1 MEFTERRSLE
11 HPTFSAAKLGDR
23 RHTLASVTLPGGT
36 DAPRR
41 AMIAAFEGWNDAADA
56 ATGAIEHLER
66 EWQVRP
72 LAAIDPEDYY
82 DYQVNR
88 PTVRLVDG
96 VTRRIDWPTTRIGLA
111 TAGDVEVVLVR
122 GLEPNMRWRAF
133 CEELTQF
140 ADELRVDRVVC
151 LAALL
156 ADVPHTRPIDVNGSA
171 SDEATAEVLGL
182 KRSRY
187 EGPTGVVSVFH
198 QALAETNRRV
208 VTYWA
213 SVPHY
218 VAQPPCPKAT
228 LTLLHRVE
236 DALDLTVPLGDLP
249 EQALAWENGVDEL
262 AREDGE
268 IADYIAS
275 LERREDET
283 ALPEASGEAIAKAF
297 ERYLRRRDGDA

>member
-1 MEFTERRSLE
+1 L
-11 HPTFSAAKLGDR
+11 
-23 RHTLASVTLPGGT
+23 
-36 DAPRR
+36 
-41 AMIAAFEGWNDAADA
+41 IAAFEGWNDAADA

-66 EWQVRP
+66 EWNVKP
-72 LAAIDPEDYY
+72 FAAIDPEDYY

-88 PTVRLVDG
+88 PTVRLVEG
-96 VTRRIDWPTTRIGLA
+96 VTRRIDWPTTRLGMADL
-111 TAGDVEVVLVR
+111 GDREVVVIR

-133 CEELTQF
+133 CDELVAFAEELNVT
-140 ADELRVDRVVC
+140 DVVC

-156 ADVPHTRPIDVNGSA
+156 ADVPHTRPIDINGSA
-171 SDEATAEVLGL
+171 SDDELAATLGL
-182 KRSRY
+182 TKSRY

-198 QALAETNRRV
+198 QALAETGRKV

-236 DALDLTVPLGDLP
+236 DALDIAVPLGELP
-249 EQALAWENGVDEL
+249 DQALAWENGVDEL
-262 AREDGE
+262 AREDSE

-275 LERREDET
+275 LEEREDE
-283 ALPEASGEAIAKAF
+283 ADLPEASGEAIAKAF
-297 ERYLRRRDGDA
+297 ERYLRRRDL

>member
-1 MEFTERRSLE
+1 VTV
-11 HPTFSAAKLGDR
+11 DR
-23 RHTLASVTLPGGT
+23 DGSSPK
-36 DAPRR
+36 R

-66 EWQVRP
+66 EWQARP
-72 LAAIDPEDYY
+72 FAAIDPEDYY

-96 VTRRIDWPTTRIGLA
+96 VTRRIDWPTTRLGLA
-111 TAGDVEVVLVR
+111 TVGDLEIVLVR

-133 CEELTQF
+133 CQELTEF
-140 ADELRVDRVVC
+140 ADELNVERVVC

-171 SDEATAEVLGL
+171 SEDALATSLGL
-182 KRSRY
+182 TRSRY

-198 QALAETNRRV
+198 QALAETGRKV
-208 VTYWA
+208 VSYWA

-236 DALDLTVPLGDLP
+236 DVLDIAIPLGDLP
-249 EQALAWENGVDEL
+249 EAAQAWENGVDEL

-275 LERREDET
+275 LELREDET
-283 ALPEASGEAIAKAF
+283 SLPEASGEAIARAF
-297 ERYLRRRDGDA
+297 ERYLRRRDTSD

>member
-1 MEFTERRSLE
+1 VTVDRG
-11 HPTFSAAKLGDR
+11 AAGK
-23 RHTLASVTLPGGT
+23 
-36 DAPRR
+36 R

-66 EWQVRP
+66 EWNARP
-72 LAAIDPEDYY
+72 FAAIDPEDYY

-96 VTRRIDWPTTRIGLA
+96 VTRRIDWPTTRLGLA
-111 TAGDVEVVLVR
+111 TVGDQEIVLVR

-133 CEELTQF
+133 CQELTEFAEELN
-140 ADELRVDRVVC
+140 VDRVVC

-171 SDEATAEVLGL
+171 SDDGLAKSLGL
-182 KRSRY
+182 TRSRY

-198 QALAETNRRV
+198 QALAETGRQV

-236 DALDLTVPLGDLP
+236 DVLDLAVPLADLP
-249 EQALAWENGVDEL
+249 EAAQAWENGVDEL

-275 LERREDET
+275 LELREDE
-283 ALPEASGEAIAKAF
+283 ASLPEASGEAIARAF
-297 ERYLRRRDGDA
+297 ERYLRRRDTTD

>member
-1 MEFTERRSLE
+1 
-11 HPTFSAAKLGDR
+11 
-23 RHTLASVTLPGGT
+23 
-36 DAPRR
+36 
-41 AMIAAFEGWNDAADA
+41 MIAAFEGWNDAADA

-66 EWQVRP
+66 EWTVKP
-72 LAAIDPEDYY
+72 FAAIDPEDYY

-96 VTRRIDWPTTRIGLA
+96 VTRRIDWPTTRLGMA
-111 TAGDVEVVLVR
+111 QAGDCEVVLVR

-133 CEELTQF
+133 CEELVEF
-140 ADELRVDRVVC
+140 AEELQIDQIVC

-156 ADVPHTRPIDVNGSA
+156 ADVPHTRPIDINGSA
-171 SDEATAEVLGL
+171 SSDELAEQLGL
-182 KRSRY
+182 TRSRY
-187 EGPTGVVSVFH
+187 EGPTGVISVFH
-198 QALAETNRRV
+198 QALAETGRPV

-236 DALDLTVPLGDLP
+236 DALDIAVPLGELP

-262 AREDGE
+262 AREDSE

-275 LERREDET
+275 LEQREDET
-283 ALPEASGEAIAKAF
+283 DLPEASGEAIAKAF
-297 ERYLRRRDGDA
+297 ERYLRRRDGS

>member
-1 MEFTERRSLE
+1 
-11 HPTFSAAKLGDR
+11 
-23 RHTLASVTLPGGT
+23 
-36 DAPRR
+36 
-41 AMIAAFEGWNDAADA
+41 MIAAFEGWNDAADA
-56 ATGAIEHLER
+56 ATGAVEHLER
-66 EWQVRP
+66 EWNVKP
-72 LAAIDPEDYY
+72 LAAIDPEEYY

-96 VTRRIDWPTTRIGLA
+96 VTRRIDWPTTRIGVA
-111 TAGDVEVVLVR
+111 DAGDRDVVLVR

-133 CEELTQF
+133 CDELVEFAEELQV
-140 ADELRVDRVVC
+140 EHVVC

-171 SDEATAEVLGL
+171 SSEALAEHLGL
-182 KRSRY
+182 TRSRY

-198 QALAETNRRV
+198 QALAETGRPV

-236 DALDLTVPLGDLP
+236 DALDLAVPLGDLP
-249 EQALAWENGVDEL
+249 EQSLAWENGVDEL
-262 AREDGE
+262 AREDSE

-275 LERREDET
+275 LEQRDDET
-283 ALPEASGEAIAKAF
+283 DLPEASGEAIAKAF
-297 ERYLRRRDGDA
+297 ERYLRRRDGY

>member
-1 MEFTERRSLE
+1 VTV
-11 HPTFSAAKLGDR
+11 DR
-23 RHTLASVTLPGGT
+23 DGSSPK
-36 DAPRR
+36 R

-66 EWQVRP
+66 EWQARP
-72 LAAIDPEDYY
+72 FAAIDPEDYY

-96 VTRRIDWPTTRIGLA
+96 ITRRIDWPTTRLGLA
-111 TAGDVEVVLVR
+111 TVGDLEIVLVR

-133 CEELTQF
+133 CQELTEF
-140 ADELRVDRVVC
+140 ADELNVERVVC

-171 SDEATAEVLGL
+171 SDDALATSLGL
-182 KRSRY
+182 TRSRY

-198 QALAETNRRV
+198 QALAETGRKV
-208 VTYWA
+208 VSYWA

-236 DALDLTVPLGDLP
+236 DVLDIAIPLGDLP
-249 EQALAWENGVDEL
+249 EAAQAWENGVDEL

-275 LERREDET
+275 LELREDET
-283 ALPEASGEAIAKAF
+283 SLPEASGEAIARAF
-297 ERYLRRRDGDA
+297 ERYLRRRDTSD

>member
-1 MEFTERRSLE
+1 
-11 HPTFSAAKLGDR
+11 
-23 RHTLASVTLPGGT
+23 VTLDGGAT
-36 DAPRR
+36 GQRR
-41 AMIAAFEGWNDAADA
+41 VMIAAFEGWNDAADA
-56 ATGAIEHLER
+56 ASGAVEHLER
-66 EWQVRP
+66 EWNVTP
-72 LAAIDPEDYY
+72 FAAIDPEDYY

-96 VTRRIDWPTTRIGLA
+96 VTRRIDWPTTRLGLA
-111 TAGDVEVVLVR
+111 VAGDTEVVLVR

-133 CEELTQF
+133 CEELMEF
-140 ADELRVDRVVC
+140 ADELEVSSVVC

-156 ADVPHTRPIDVNGSA
+156 ADVPHTRPIDINGSA
-171 SDEATAEVLGL
+171 SSEAVAESLGL
-182 KRSRY
+182 TRSRY

-198 QALAETNRRV
+198 QALAESGRKV

-236 DALDLTVPLGDLP
+236 DALDLAVPLGDLP

-268 IADYIAS
+268 IAEYIAS
-275 LERREDET
+275 LEQREDAS

-297 ERYLRRRDGDA
+297 ERYLRRRDDTS